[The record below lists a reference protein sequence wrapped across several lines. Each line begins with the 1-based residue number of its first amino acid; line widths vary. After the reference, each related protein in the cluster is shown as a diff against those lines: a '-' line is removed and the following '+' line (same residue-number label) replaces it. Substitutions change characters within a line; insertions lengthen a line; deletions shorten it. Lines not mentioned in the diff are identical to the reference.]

1 MSFCNRPEANQ
12 SAVWDE
18 ISSKELRM
26 NSFSPTSS
34 MGAIFE
40 KNKGRLSDYV
50 KAFTAIE
57 NQAGM
62 LVMVGDDIVGLDLFD
77 NKETLTK
84 LMPKLVR
91 SFALDALN

>member
-1 MSFCNRPEANQ
+1 
-12 SAVWDE
+12 
-18 ISSKELRM
+18 
-26 NSFSPTSS
+26 

-40 KNKGRLSDYV
+40 KNKDRISDYV

-77 NKETLTK
+77 NKETLKK
-84 LMPKLVR
+84 LMTKFPI
-91 SFALDALN
+91 